1 MLSKKVMI
9 SALATAA
16 LVWPAAVPA
25 RPPDQVPPPPS
36 SIAASAADAYDEL
49 RSTGAQDLRST
60 GPQDLRSP
68 DTRDEAAG
76 YAPVLQESADDVSSG
91 GFDAVSG
98 ALGAAAGIGL
108 AIAAVALAG
117 GLAGVRQ
124 PRRHVARS

>member
-16 LVWPAAVPA
+16 LMWPAAAPA

-36 SIAASAADAYDEL
+36 SMAASAADTYDEL
-49 RSTGAQDLRST
+49 RSTGAQDLRS
-60 GPQDLRSP
+60 P
-68 DTRDEAAG
+68 DTRDEATG
-76 YAPVLQESADDVSSG
+76 YAPVLKGSASADDVSSG
-91 GFDAVSG
+91 SFDVVSG

-117 GLAGVRQ
+117 GLTGVRL
-124 PRRHVARS
+124 PRRHVAGS